1 MFVLCCVLLIFE
13 KNVQAVTVLR
23 AVRGSGEW
31 ERVLGPPL
39 LLETRRAVSTQLQN
53 ELQICEEQEQ
63 AEEKL
68 RHWRAAI
75 DVDEVVI
82 ALLLSL

>member
-1 MFVLCCVLLIFE
+1 
-13 KNVQAVTVLR
+13 VTVLR

-53 ELQICEEQEQ
+53 ELQTCDEPEQ

-75 DVDEVVI
+75 DVDEVLI
-82 ALLLSL
+82 LLLFLHRFVRVCFFVLFFLIWFC